1 MAGII
6 LLCFC
11 SVLLGAAPVL
21 GGTEYR
27 LGGTDGNPWQDI
39 LTGESAYH
47 IFAADGQVERQMSVG
62 ISPFGAGADTLID
75 FSGTS
80 IQPRLIDPA
89 VNIARADVNA
99 GKTTIPLPYIPGS
112 RVLSTDHCIFWG
124 NFQPSIKLMLDGD
137 PTTATFRTFVQRVGF
152 PPGVGYTWTN
162 SVVFDFGAGV
172 PINRIRFFPRLSRRE
187 DYQLI
192 ETMDVPTPEVE
203 TFGED
208 SFLDN
213 FLAWYEL
220 RTGDNSVVF
229 APDPCSGSGSL
240 TCAECRAGASG
251 TVATSKRRTV
261 LGDLRWVRNSDPM
274 LTVLEITR
282 ENLDPIVD
290 MRFPTRTVR
299 WLTLRTFPLRDYEIA
314 EFEIYG
320 DGYVHETTY
329 LTPILDFGQ
338 AVTWGKI
345 RWEGQMPDGTR
356 IEIRTRTGHTPDPL
370 LYFAPNIND
379 ELIPITRAQYDKI
392 DKAAQ
397 LLPIYDADNWSFWS
411 PPYDFAAG
419 QRNPDQ
425 PASTW
430 QDGMLLLSPGP
441 SQYIQLAIKLFA
453 DFNVAP
459 RLDQLTL
466 QLSETLS
473 AQALVGEIW
482 PIEVA
487 SFEATPF
494 TYVVLPTL
502 SDDNA
507 GFDRLEILTHVRAH
521 AVRAVRLD
529 GQPVDLD
536 QFVPQLLD
544 DRLIVSFPPLT
555 GSADNFKQVEVDFE
569 VPVLRFGTEFSGWVF
584 NSTDPDQIRQRI
596 DSGNATFR
604 FAGDVLAVNT
614 PVGGDLL
621 VDVQVPEVFT
631 PNGDGIN
638 ETLTLTY
645 KLREV
650 TADRPVQVR
659 IYDLAGRLV
668 AQLPEFKARSGAF
681 IQEWN
686 GRNRQNA
693 LVQPGTYIYE
703 LTLDSE
709 EQYTQRGVFAV
720 AY

>member
-1 MAGII
+1 MAGIV

-11 SVLLGAAPVL
+11 SVLLGAVPVL

-27 LGGTDGNPWQDI
+27 LGGTDGNPWQAI
-39 LTGESAYH
+39 LAGESAYQA
-47 IFAADGQVERQMSVG
+47 FAADGQVERQVSVG
-62 ISPFGAGADTLID
+62 ISPFGAGADTLVD
-75 FSGTS
+75 FSGTA
-80 IQPRLIDPA
+80 IQPRLIDSS

-99 GKTTIPLPYIPGS
+99 GKTSIPLPYMPGS
-112 RVLSTDHCIFWG
+112 RVLTNSCGQAQLHANT
-124 NFQPSIKLMLDGD
+124 IKLMLDAN
-137 PTTATFRTFVQRVGF
+137 PATATFRTFVQRVGGR
-152 PPGVGYTWTN
+152 PGDGFSWRGA
-162 SVVFDFGAGV
+162 VVFDFGGAI
-172 PINRIRFFPRLSRRE
+172 PINRIRFYPRLSQRE
-187 DYQLI
+187 DRQLI
-192 ETMDVPTPEVE
+192 ESLREPAPDIE
-203 TFGED
+203 TFGQD
-208 SFLDN
+208 SFLAN
-213 FLAWYEL
+213 FLAWYEI

-229 APDPCSGSGSL
+229 APDPCSGTGRNSAYSYNDV
-240 TCAECRAGASG
+240 
-251 TVATSKRRTV
+251 VATSKRRTV
-261 LGDLRWVRNSDPM
+261 LGDLRWVRSGDPL
-274 LTVLEITR
+274 LTVLESTR
-282 ENLDPIVD
+282 ENLDPVVD
-290 MRFPTRTVR
+290 LRFPSRSTR
-299 WLTLRTFPLRDYEIA
+299 WLTLRAFPLRDYEVA

-320 DGYVHETTY
+320 DGYVPETTY

-345 RWEGQMPDGTR
+345 RWEGEMPEGTR
-356 IEIRTRTGHTPDPL
+356 IEIRTRTGHTPDPQ

-379 ELIPITRAQYDKI
+379 DLVSITHAEQAEI
-392 DKAAQ
+392 DIAAR
-397 LLPIYDADNWSFWS
+397 LVPTYDADHWSFWS
-411 PPYDFAAG
+411 SPYDFAAG
-419 QRNPDQ
+419 QRNPNQ
-425 PASTW
+425 PARDW
-430 QDGMLLLSPGP
+430 QDGILLLSPGP
-441 SQYIQLAIKLFA
+441 SRYIQLAIKLFA
-453 DFNVAP
+453 NFNVAP

-487 SFEATPF
+487 SFEPTPF

-521 AVRAVRLD
+521 AVRAVRID

-536 QFVPQLLD
+536 QFVPHLLD

-555 GSADNFKQVEVDFE
+555 GTADSFKQVEVDFD

-584 NSTDPDQIRQRI
+584 SSTDPDQIRQRI
-596 DSGNATFR
+596 DPGNATFR
-604 FAGDVLAVNT
+604 FAGDLLAVNT

-621 VDVQVPEVFT
+621 VDVGVPQVFT

-638 ETLTLTY
+638 ETLPIAY

-668 AQLPEFKARSGAF
+668 AHLPVFNARSGVF
-681 IQEWN
+681 VQEWN
-686 GRNRQNA
+686 GRDEQDA

-709 EQYTQRGVFAV
+709 EQHTQRGVFAI

>member
-1 MAGII
+1 MTGIV

-11 SVLLGAAPVL
+11 GVLLGAAPVL

-27 LGGTDGNPWQDI
+27 LGGTDGNPWQAI
-39 LTGESAYH
+39 LTGESMYQA
-47 IFAADGQVERQMSVG
+47 FAADGQVERQVSVG
-62 ISPFGAGADTLID
+62 ISPFGVGADTLID
-75 FSGTS
+75 FSSTS
-80 IQPRLIDPA
+80 IQPRLIDPS

-99 GKTTIPLPYIPGS
+99 GRTTIPLPYIPGS
-112 RVLSTDHCIFWG
+112 RVLSTDHCIAWG

-137 PTTATFRTFVQRVGF
+137 PTTAAFRTFVQKEGA
-152 PPGVGYTWTN
+152 PPGVGSTWTN

-187 DYQLI
+187 DHQLI
-192 ETMDVPTPEVE
+192 QTMDAPTPEVDI
-203 TFGED
+203 FGED
-208 SFLDN
+208 SFLAN
-213 FLAWYEL
+213 FLAWYEI
-220 RTGDNSVVF
+220 RTGDNSIVF

-240 TCAECRAGASG
+240 TCSVCKAGISSD
-251 TVATSKRRTV
+251 VATSKRRTV
-261 LGDLRWVRNSDPM
+261 LGDLRWVRNGDPL
-274 LTVLEITR
+274 LTVLESTR

-290 MRFPTRTVR
+290 MHFPTRSTR

-345 RWEGQMPDGTR
+345 RWEGDMPDGTR
-356 IEIRTRTGHTPDPL
+356 IQIRTRTGHTPDPQ

-379 ELIPITRAQYDKI
+379 ELILITRAQYDKI

-397 LLPIYDADNWSFWS
+397 LLPTYDADNWSFWS

-419 QRNPDQ
+419 LRNPNQ
-425 PASTW
+425 PASAW

-441 SQYIQLAIKLFA
+441 SRYIQIAIKLFA
-453 DFNVAP
+453 DFHVAP

-482 PIEVA
+482 PIEVS
-487 SFEATPF
+487 SFEPTPF

-507 GFDRLEILTHVRAH
+507 GFDRLEILTHVQAH
-521 AVRAVRLD
+521 AVRAVRID

-536 QFVPQLLD
+536 QFVPDLLD
-544 DRLIVSFPPLT
+544 DRLIVSFPPLA
-555 GSADNFKQVEVDFE
+555 GSADNFKQIEVDFD

-596 DSGNATFR
+596 DPGNATFR
-604 FAGDVLAVNT
+604 FAGDLLAVNT

-638 ETLTLTY
+638 ETLTITY

-650 TADRPVQVR
+650 TAERPVQVR

-668 AQLPEFKARSGAF
+668 AHLPVLKVRSGVF

-686 GRNRQNA
+686 GRDEQDA

-709 EQYTQRGVFAV
+709 EQYTQRGVFAI

>member
-1 MAGII
+1 MIGIV

-27 LGGTDGNPWQDI
+27 LGGTDGNPWQAI
-39 LTGESAYH
+39 LAGESTYQ
-47 IFAADGQVERQMSVG
+47 IFAADGQAERQVSVG
-62 ISPFGAGADTLID
+62 VSPFGAGADTLID

-80 IQPRLIDPA
+80 IQPRLIDPS

-137 PTTATFRTFVQRVGF
+137 PTTATFRTFVQKAGS

-187 DYQLI
+187 DHQLI
-192 ETMDVPTPEVE
+192 EIMDAPTPEVA

-213 FLAWYEL
+213 FLAWYEI
-220 RTGDNSVVF
+220 RTGGNSVVF

-251 TVATSKRRTV
+251 SVATSKRRTV
-261 LGDLRWVRNSDPM
+261 LGDLRWVRNSDPL
-274 LTVLEITR
+274 LTVLEVTR
-282 ENLDPIVD
+282 ENLDPVVD
-290 MRFPTRTVR
+290 MRFPVRPTR

-320 DGYVHETTY
+320 DGYVPETTY

-345 RWEGQMPDGTR
+345 RWEGAMPAGTR
-356 IEIRTRTGHTPDPL
+356 IEIRTRTGHTPDPQ

-411 PPYDFAAG
+411 PPYEFAAG
-419 QRNPDQ
+419 QRNPNQ
-425 PASTW
+425 PASAW

-441 SQYIQLAIKLFA
+441 SRYIQLAIKLFA
-453 DFNVAP
+453 DFHVAP

-487 SFEATPF
+487 SFEPTSF

-502 SDDNA
+502 SDANA
-507 GFDRLEILTHVRAH
+507 GFDRLEILTHVQAH

-536 QFVPQLLD
+536 QFVPQVLD
-544 DRLIVSFPPLT
+544 DRLIVAFPPLT
-555 GSADNFKQVEVDFE
+555 GTADSFKQVEVDFD

-584 NSTDPDQIRQRI
+584 SSTDPDQIRQRI
-596 DSGNATFR
+596 DPGNATFR
-604 FAGDVLAVNT
+604 FAGDLLAVNT
-614 PVGGDLL
+614 PVGGALL
-621 VDVQVPEVFT
+621 VDVRVPQVFT
-631 PNGDGIN
+631 PNGDGVN
-638 ETLTLTY
+638 ETLTIAY

-668 AQLPEFKARSGAF
+668 AHLPVLKARSGAF
-681 IQEWN
+681 IQEWD
-686 GRNRQNA
+686 GRDGQDA

>member
-11 SVLLGAAPVL
+11 GVLLGAAPVL

-27 LGGTDGNPWQDI
+27 LGGTDGNPWQAI
-39 LTGESAYH
+39 LTGESMYQA
-47 IFAADGQVERQMSVG
+47 FAADGQVERQVSVG

-80 IQPRLIDPA
+80 IQPRFIDPSI
-89 VNIARADVNA
+89 NIARADVNA

-137 PTTATFRTFVQRVGF
+137 PTTATFRTFVQRVGY

-187 DYQLI
+187 DFQLI
-192 ETMDVPTPEVE
+192 ETMDTPTPEVE

-208 SFLDN
+208 SFLAN

-261 LGDLRWVRNSDPM
+261 LGDLRWVRNSDPL
-274 LTVLEITR
+274 LTVLESTR
-282 ENLDPIVD
+282 ENLDPVVD
-290 MRFPTRTVR
+290 MRFPTRSTR

-345 RWEGQMPDGTR
+345 RWEGEMPDGTR
-356 IEIRTRTGHTPDPL
+356 VEIRTRTGHTPDPL

-379 ELIPITRAQYDKI
+379 ELLPITRAQYDKI
-392 DKAAQ
+392 DRAAQ
-397 LLPIYDADNWSFWS
+397 LLPTYDADNWSFWS

-419 QRNPDQ
+419 LRNPDQ
-425 PASTW
+425 PASAW

-441 SQYIQLAIKLFA
+441 SRYIQIAIKLFA
-453 DFNVAP
+453 DFHVAP

-482 PIEVA
+482 PIEVN
-487 SFEATPF
+487 SFEPTPF

-507 GFDRLEILTHVRAH
+507 GFDRLEILTHVQAH
-521 AVRAVRLD
+521 AIRAVRID

-536 QFVPQLLD
+536 AFVPDLLD

-555 GSADNFKQVEVDFE
+555 GSADNFKQVEVDFD

-596 DSGNATFR
+596 DPGNATFR
-604 FAGDVLAVNT
+604 FAGDLLAVNT
-614 PVGGDLL
+614 PVGGELL

-638 ETLTLTY
+638 ETLTITY

-668 AQLPEFKARSGAF
+668 AHLPVLKVRSGVF
-681 IQEWN
+681 LQEWN
-686 GRNRQNA
+686 GRDEQDA

-709 EQYTQRGVFAV
+709 EQYTQRGVFAI

>member
-1 MAGII
+1 MAGLM

-11 SVLLGAAPVL
+11 GVLLDAAPVL

-27 LGGTDGNPWQDI
+27 LGGTDGNPWQAI
-39 LTGESAYH
+39 LTGESTYQV
-47 IFAADGQVERQMSVG
+47 FAADGQVERQVSVG
-62 ISPFGAGADTLID
+62 VSPFGVGADTLID

-80 IQPRLIDPA
+80 IQPRLIDPS
-89 VNIARADVNA
+89 VNIAQADVNA
-99 GKTTIPLPYIPGS
+99 GRTTIPLPYIPGS
-112 RVLSTDHCIFWG
+112 RVLSTDHCIAWG

-137 PTTATFRTFVQRVGF
+137 PTTAAFRTFVQRVGF

-162 SVVFDFGAGV
+162 SVVFDFGADV
-172 PINRIRFFPRLSRRE
+172 PINRIRFYPRLSRRE
-187 DYQLI
+187 DHQLI
-192 ETMDVPTPEVE
+192 ETMDAPTPAVE
-203 TFGED
+203 TFGAD

-240 TCAECRAGASG
+240 TCAECRAGASSS
-251 TVATSKRRTV
+251 VATSKRRTV
-261 LGDLRWVRNSDPM
+261 LGDLRWVRNSDPL
-274 LTVLEITR
+274 LTVLESTR
-282 ENLDPIVD
+282 ENLDPVVD
-290 MRFPTRTVR
+290 MRFPTRSTR

-320 DGYVHETTY
+320 DGYVPETTY

-345 RWEGQMPDGTR
+345 RWQGQVPDGTR
-356 IEIRTRTGHTPDPL
+356 IEIRTRTGHTPDPQ

-379 ELIPITRAQYDKI
+379 ELIPITRTQYDKI
-392 DKAAQ
+392 DRAAQ
-397 LLPIYDADNWSFWS
+397 LLPVYDADHWSFWS
-411 PPYDFAAG
+411 SPYEFAAG
-419 QRNPDQ
+419 QHNPNQ
-425 PASTW
+425 PASAS
-430 QDGMLLLSPGP
+430 QDGILLLSPGP
-441 SQYIQLAIKLFA
+441 SRYIQIAIKLFA
-453 DFNVAP
+453 DFHVAP

-487 SFEATPF
+487 SFDPTPF

-502 SDDNA
+502 RDDNT
-507 GFDRLEILTHVRAH
+507 GFDRLEVLTHVRAH
-521 AVRAVRLD
+521 TVRAVRLD
-529 GQPVDLD
+529 GQSVDLD
-536 QFVPQLLD
+536 QFVPHLLE

-555 GSADNFKQVEVDFE
+555 GSTDSFKQVEVDFD

-584 NSTDPDQIRQRI
+584 SSADPDQIRQRI
-596 DSGNATFR
+596 DPGNATFR
-604 FAGDVLAVNT
+604 FAGDLLAVNT

-621 VDVQVPEVFT
+621 VDVRVPEVFT

-638 ETLTLTY
+638 ETLPITY

-668 AQLPEFKARSGAF
+668 AHLPVLKARSGAF

-686 GRNRQNA
+686 GRDGQDA
-693 LVQPGTYIYE
+693 MVQPGTYIYE

-709 EQYTQRGVFAV
+709 EQYTQQGVFAI

>member
-1 MAGII
+1 MAR
-6 LLCFC
+6 LLSFF
-11 SVLLGAAPVL
+11 VFAMLLSAAHVFGA
-21 GGTEYR
+21 TEYR
-27 LGGTDGNPWQDI
+27 LGGVSGNDWQAV
-39 LTGESAYH
+39 LTEESFFQ
-47 IFAADGQVERQMSVG
+47 IQDADGQPLRQVPVS
-62 ISPFGAGADTLID
+62 ISPFGAGADTLVD
-75 FSGTS
+75 FSGTA

-89 VNIARADVNA
+89 VNIARADVHA
-99 GKTTIPLPYIPGS
+99 SKTEIPLPYMPSS
-112 RVLSTDHCIFWG
+112 RVLTNSCGQAQLHANT
-124 NFQPSIKLMLDGD
+124 IKLMLDGD
-137 PTTATFRTFVQRVGF
+137 PATATFRTFVQRAGGRPGDGF
-152 PPGVGYTWTN
+152 TWRGA
-162 SVVFDFGAGV
+162 VVFDFGGAI
-172 PINRIRFFPRLSRRE
+172 PINRIRFYPRLSQRE
-187 DYQLI
+187 DRQLI
-192 ETMDVPTPEVE
+192 ESLREPAPDIE
-203 TFGED
+203 TFGQD

-213 FLAWYEL
+213 FLAWYEI

-229 APDPCSGSGSL
+229 APDPCSGTSTFLFDSSK
-240 TCAECRAGASG
+240 RDIGA
-251 TVATSKRRTV
+251 VATSKRRTV
-261 LGDLRWVRNSDPM
+261 LGDLRWVRSGDPL
-274 LTVLEITR
+274 LTVLESTR
-282 ENLDPIVD
+282 ENLNPVVD
-290 MRFPTRTVR
+290 LRFSTRSTR
-299 WLTLRTFPLRDYEIA
+299 WLTLRAFPLRDYEIA

-345 RWEGQMPDGTR
+345 RWEGDMPAGTR

-379 ELIPITRAQYDKI
+379 DLIPITRDEHAKI
-392 DKAAQ
+392 DIAAR
-397 LLPIYDADNWSFWS
+397 LVPIYDADNWSFWS
-411 PPYDFAAG
+411 SPYDFADG
-419 QRNPDQ
+419 LRNPDQ
-425 PASTW
+425 PANAW
-430 QDGMLLLSPGP
+430 QDGSLLLSPGP
-441 SQYIQLAIKLFA
+441 SRYIQLAIKLFA
-453 DFNVAP
+453 DLHVAP

-473 AQALVGEIW
+473 AQALVGEVW
-482 PIEVA
+482 PIEVN
-487 SFEATPF
+487 SFEPTPF

-502 SDDNA
+502 NDDNA

-521 AVRAVRLD
+521 AVRAVRID
-529 GQPVDLD
+529 GQPVALD

-555 GSADNFKQVEVDFE
+555 GTADNFKQVEVAFD

-596 DSGNATFR
+596 DPGNATFR

-621 VDVQVPEVFT
+621 VDVQVPAVFT

-638 ETLTLTY
+638 ETLTIAY

-650 TADRPVQVR
+650 TVDRAIQVR

-668 AQLPEFKARSGAF
+668 AHLPEFKVRSGAF

-686 GRNRQNA
+686 GHNEQDR
-693 LVQPGTYIYE
+693 LVHPGTYIYE

-709 EQYTQRGVFAV
+709 EQHTQRGVFAV

>member
-1 MAGII
+1 MAGIM

-11 SVLLGAAPVL
+11 GVLLGAAPVL

-27 LGGTDGNPWQDI
+27 LGGPDGNPWQAI

-47 IFAADGQVERQMSVG
+47 IFAADGQVERQVTVG
-62 ISPFGAGADTLID
+62 VSPFGAGADTLID

-80 IQPRLIDPA
+80 IQPRLIDPS

-137 PTTATFRTFVQRVGF
+137 PTTATFRTFVQRVGA

-187 DYQLI
+187 DHQLI
-192 ETMDVPTPEVE
+192 QTMDVPTPEVE

-208 SFLDN
+208 SFLAN
-213 FLAWYEL
+213 FLAWYEI
-220 RTGDNSVVF
+220 RTGGNSIVF

-261 LGDLRWVRNSDPM
+261 LGDLRWVRNSDPL
-274 LTVLEITR
+274 LTVLESTH

-290 MRFPTRTVR
+290 MRFPTRSTR

-345 RWEGQMPDGTR
+345 RWEGDMPDGTR
-356 IEIRTRTGHTPDPL
+356 IQIRTRTGHTPDPL

-392 DKAAQ
+392 DRAAQ

-419 QRNPDQ
+419 LRKPNQ
-425 PASTW
+425 PASAW

-453 DFNVAP
+453 DFNAAP

-482 PIEVA
+482 PIEVN
-487 SFEATPF
+487 SFEPTPF

-502 SDDNA
+502 NDDNA
-507 GFDRLEILTHVRAH
+507 GFDRLEILTHVQAH
-521 AVRAVRLD
+521 AVRAVRID

-536 QFVPQLLD
+536 QFVPHLLN

-555 GSADNFKQVEVDFE
+555 GTADNFKQIEVDFE

-596 DSGNATFR
+596 DPGNATFR
-604 FAGDVLAVNT
+604 FAGDLLAVNT
-614 PVGGDLL
+614 PVGGALL
-621 VDVQVPEVFT
+621 VDVQVPQVFT

-638 ETLTLTY
+638 EVLTITY

-668 AQLPEFKARSGAF
+668 AHLPVFKARSGAF
-681 IQEWN
+681 TQEWN
-686 GRNRQNA
+686 GRNGEEA

-703 LTLDSE
+703 LILDSE

>member
-11 SVLLGAAPVL
+11 GVLLGAAPVL

-27 LGGTDGNPWQDI
+27 LGGTDGNPWQAI
-39 LTGESAYH
+39 LAGESVYQA
-47 IFAADGQVERQMSVG
+47 FAADGQVERQVSVG
-62 ISPFGAGADTLID
+62 LSPFGAGADTLID

-80 IQPRLIDPA
+80 IQPRLIDPS

-99 GKTTIPLPYIPGS
+99 GRTTIPLPYIPGS
-112 RVLSTDHCIFWG
+112 RVLSTDHCIAWG

-137 PTTATFRTFVQRVGF
+137 PTTAAFRTFVQRVGS

-172 PINRIRFFPRLSRRE
+172 PINRIRFYPRLSQRE
-187 DYQLI
+187 DHQLI
-192 ETMDVPTPEVE
+192 QTMDVPTPEVE
-203 TFGED
+203 SFGED
-208 SFLDN
+208 SFLAN
-213 FLAWYEL
+213 FLAWYEI

-240 TCAECRAGASG
+240 TCSVCRAGISSD
-251 TVATSKRRTV
+251 VATSKRRTV
-261 LGDLRWVRNSDPM
+261 LGDLRWVRNGDPL
-274 LTVLEITR
+274 LTVLESTR
-282 ENLDPIVD
+282 ENLDPVVD
-290 MRFPTRTVR
+290 LRFPSRSTR

-320 DGYVHETTY
+320 DGYVSETTY

-345 RWEGQMPDGTR
+345 RWEGEVLDGTR
-356 IEIRTRTGHTPDPL
+356 IEIRTRTGHTPDPQ

-379 ELIPITRAQYDKI
+379 ELVSITRAQYDKI
-392 DKAAQ
+392 DRSAQ
-397 LLPIYDADNWSFWS
+397 LLPVYDADHWSFWS
-411 PPYDFAAG
+411 SPYDFAAG
-419 QRNPDQ
+419 QRNPNQ
-425 PASTW
+425 PARAW
-430 QDGMLLLSPGP
+430 QDGILLLSPGP
-441 SQYIQLAIKLFA
+441 SRYIQIAIKLFA
-453 DFNVAP
+453 DFHAAP

-487 SFEATPF
+487 SFEPTPF

-521 AVRAVRLD
+521 AVRSVRLD

-536 QFVPQLLD
+536 QFVPHLLD

-555 GSADNFKQVEVDFE
+555 GSADSFKQVEVDFD

-584 NSTDPDQIRQRI
+584 SSTDPDQIRQRI
-596 DSGNATFR
+596 DPGNATFR
-604 FAGDVLAVNT
+604 FAGNLLAVNT

-621 VDVQVPEVFT
+621 VDVAVPQMFT

-638 ETLTLTY
+638 DILTITY

-668 AQLPEFKARSGAF
+668 AHLPVFKARSGVF
-681 IQEWN
+681 IQQWN
-686 GRNRQNA
+686 GHDGQDA

-709 EQYTQRGVFAV
+709 EQHTQQGVFAV

>member
-1 MAGII
+1 MAGIV

-27 LGGTDGNPWQDI
+27 LGGRDGNPWQAI
-39 LTGESAYH
+39 LAGESAYH
-47 IFAADGQVERQMSVG
+47 IFAADDQIERQVAVG
-62 ISPFGAGADTLID
+62 VSPFGVGADTLID

-80 IQPRLIDPA
+80 IRPRLIDPS
-89 VNIARADVNA
+89 VNIAQADVNA

-137 PTTATFRTFVQRVGF
+137 PTTATFRTFVQRVGS

-172 PINRIRFFPRLSRRE
+172 PINRIRFYPRLSRRE

-192 ETMDVPTPEVE
+192 ETMDVPTPAAE
-203 TFGED
+203 TFGEY
-208 SFLDN
+208 SFLAN
-213 FLAWYEL
+213 FLAWYEI
-220 RTGDNSVVF
+220 RTGGNSVVF

-240 TCAECRAGASG
+240 TCSECRAGASSD
-251 TVATSKRRTV
+251 VATSKRRTV
-261 LGDLRWVRNSDPM
+261 LGDLRWVRNGDPL
-274 LTVLEITR
+274 LTVLESTR
-282 ENLDPIVD
+282 ENLNPIVD
-290 MRFPTRTVR
+290 MRFPVRSTR

-320 DGYVHETTY
+320 EGYVQETTY

-345 RWEGQMPDGTR
+345 RWAGDVPDGTR
-356 IEIRTRTGHTPDPL
+356 IEIRTRTGHTPDPQR
-370 LYFAPNIND
+370 YFAPNIND
-379 ELIPITRAQYDKI
+379 DLIPITRAQYDKI
-392 DKAAQ
+392 DRAAQ
-397 LLPIYDADNWSFWS
+397 LLPVYDADHWSFWS
-411 PPYDFAAG
+411 PPYEFAAG
-419 QRNPDQ
+419 QRNPNQ

-430 QDGMLLLSPGP
+430 QDGTLLLSPGP
-441 SQYIQLAIKLFA
+441 SRYIQLAIKLFA
-453 DFNVAP
+453 NFNVAP

-487 SFEATPF
+487 SFEPTPF

-502 SDDNA
+502 NDDNA

-521 AVRAVRLD
+521 AVRAVRID
-529 GQPVDLD
+529 GQPVALD
-536 QFVPQLLD
+536 QFVPHLLD
-544 DRLIVSFPPLT
+544 DRLIVAFPPLT
-555 GSADNFKQVEVDFE
+555 GTADSFKQVEVNFD
-569 VPVLRFGTEFSGWVF
+569 VPVLRFGSEFSGWVF
-584 NSTDPDQIRQRI
+584 SSTDPDQIRQRI
-596 DSGNATFR
+596 APGNATFR
-604 FAGDVLAVNT
+604 LAGDLLAVNT

-621 VDVQVPEVFT
+621 VDVQVPEGFT

-638 ETLTLTY
+638 ETLPITY

-668 AQLPEFKARSGAF
+668 AHLPVLKARSGAF

-686 GRNRQNA
+686 GRNRQDA

-703 LTLDSE
+703 LTLNSE
-709 EQYTQRGVFAV
+709 KQHTQRGVFAV

>member
-11 SVLLGAAPVL
+11 GVLLGAAPVL

-27 LGGTDGNPWQDI
+27 LGGTDGNPWQAI
-39 LTGESAYH
+39 LTGEGMYQA
-47 IFAADGQVERQMSVG
+47 FAADGQVERQVSVG

-80 IQPRLIDPA
+80 IQPRFIDPS

-99 GKTTIPLPYIPGS
+99 GKTIIPLPYIPGS
-112 RVLSTDHCIFWG
+112 RVLSTDNCIFWG

-137 PTTATFRTFVQRVGF
+137 PTTATFRTFVQRVGY

-187 DYQLI
+187 DFQLI
-192 ETMDVPTPEVE
+192 ETMDTPTPEVG

-208 SFLDN
+208 SFLAN

-251 TVATSKRRTV
+251 AVATSKRRTV
-261 LGDLRWVRNSDPM
+261 LGDLRWVRNSDPL
-274 LTVLEITR
+274 LTVLESTR
-282 ENLDPIVD
+282 ENLDPVVD
-290 MRFPTRTVR
+290 MRFPTRSTR

-345 RWEGQMPDGTR
+345 RWEGEMPDGTR
-356 IEIRTRTGHTPDPL
+356 VEIRTRTGHTPDPL

-392 DKAAQ
+392 DRAAQ
-397 LLPIYDADNWSFWS
+397 LLPTYDADNWSFWS

-419 QRNPDQ
+419 LRNPDQ
-425 PASTW
+425 PANAW

-441 SQYIQLAIKLFA
+441 SRYIQIAIKLFA
-453 DFNVAP
+453 DFHVAP

-482 PIEVA
+482 PIEVS
-487 SFEATPF
+487 SFEPTPF

-507 GFDRLEILTHVRAH
+507 GFDRLEILTHVQAH
-521 AVRAVRLD
+521 AVRAVRID

-544 DRLIVSFPPLT
+544 DRLIVSFPALA
-555 GSADNFKQVEVDFE
+555 GSADNFKQIEVDFD

-584 NSTDPDQIRQRI
+584 NSADPDQIRQRI
-596 DSGNATFR
+596 DPGNATFR
-604 FAGDVLAVNT
+604 FAGDLLAVNT

-638 ETLTLTY
+638 ETLTITY

-668 AQLPEFKARSGAF
+668 AHLPVLKVRSGVF
-681 IQEWN
+681 LQEWN
-686 GRNRQNA
+686 GRDEQDA

-709 EQYTQRGVFAV
+709 EQYTQRGVFAI

>member
-1 MAGII
+1 MTGIM

-11 SVLLGAAPVL
+11 GVLLGAAPVL

-27 LGGTDGNPWQDI
+27 LGGTDGNPWQAI
-39 LTGESAYH
+39 LAGESIYQD
-47 IFAADGQVERQMSVG
+47 FAADGQVERQVSVG
-62 ISPFGAGADTLID
+62 ISPFGVGADTLID

-80 IQPRLIDPA
+80 IQPRLIDPS
-89 VNIARADVNA
+89 VNIARADVEA
-99 GKTTIPLPYIPGS
+99 GRTSIPLPYIPGS
-112 RVLSTDHCIFWG
+112 RVLSTDHCIAWG

-137 PTTATFRTFVQRVGF
+137 PTTAAFRTFVQRVGS

-192 ETMDVPTPEVE
+192 ETMDAPEPEVE

-208 SFLDN
+208 SFLAN
-213 FLAWYEL
+213 FLAWYEI
-220 RTGDNSVVF
+220 RTGGNSVVF

-251 TVATSKRRTV
+251 TVSTSKRRTV
-261 LGDLRWVRNSDPM
+261 LGDLRWVRNSDPL
-274 LTVLEITR
+274 LTVLESTR

-290 MRFPTRTVR
+290 MRFPTRSTR

-345 RWEGQMPDGTR
+345 RWEGDMPAGTR
-356 IEIRTRTGHTPDPL
+356 VEIRTRTGHTPDPL

-411 PPYDFAAG
+411 SPYDFAAG
-419 QRNPDQ
+419 LRNSDQ
-425 PASTW
+425 PANAW

-441 SQYIQLAIKLFA
+441 SRYIQLAIKLFA
-453 DFNVAP
+453 DFHVAP

-482 PIEVA
+482 PIEVF
-487 SFEATPF
+487 SFEPTSF

-521 AVRAVRLD
+521 AVRAVRID
-529 GQPVDLD
+529 GEPVALD
-536 QFVPQLLD
+536 QFVPHLLD
-544 DRLIVSFPPLT
+544 DRLIVSFPSLT
-555 GSADNFKQVEVDFE
+555 GTADSFKQVEVDFD

-596 DSGNATFR
+596 DPGNATYR
-604 FAGDVLAVNT
+604 FAGDLLAVNT

-638 ETLTLTY
+638 EALTITY

-650 TADRPVQVR
+650 TAARPVQVR

-668 AQLPEFKARSGAF
+668 AHLPVFKARSGVF

-686 GRNRQNA
+686 GRDGQDA